1 MEIKH
6 LKLNEN
12 GPLATADLSYELV
25 IQPHT
30 RHAPVAAIS
39 HQNSNLMLFKSLFV
53 KHCATHKL

>member
-1 MEIKH
+1 MKMAH
-6 LKLNEN
+6 WQQQTWAMSSWYN
-12 GPLATADLSYELV
+12 
-25 IQPHT
+25 HT